1 MEKDIIVLHAKDVK
15 RALPKVA
22 NKAFTW
28 LYLGQDIKQR
38 ENVSRVLGEE
48 NRHVI
53 GDMLQQVALREKQ
66 PFLDFIA
73 ELGLRQ
79 KNKLHWWASNTAY
92 KSPLVSDFF
101 LLWCYAALFDEVCSQ
116 KKRDRENLFLVF
128 VEDCWLY
135 RHLWKRCKEND
146 SSFKFLSRKSVIPEL
161 LKLMIRGVAIRGYSL
176 VKAGQQIWQA
186 KGIVSRKKAPNP
198 VSDDKES
205 IYIYSW
211 VRDRFFK
218 ENGEFESP
226 YFGRLPR
233 FVSDDGRNVVYIA
246 ELFLPPALRSRCLN
260 QGDFKFIFLD
270 DYINLWSMVRSSL
283 SIFSISSFTGSPLKI
298 LLLREIVHE
307 FSSLSFPFEILQYV
321 AFKRC
326 LKEIKQERATIIYP
340 FENQPWDKMLCIA
353 AKELDKDIKLIGYQ
367 HSTVSLSLLNYFLG
381 VGECSNM
388 PLPHLI
394 VTNGEYTL
402 NLLRDAG
409 YGETELVNGG
419 ALRYEYINKI
429 DKGWGRKNG
438 ASKTILVAMT
448 YSRSLTE
455 ELLISLFDAFVDLG
469 GEEIRFVI
477 KFHPEVPLESLRIQ
491 LPAWPAYFQ
500 KTDKPIPEI
509 LPEVNLVIY
518 SSSTVGLE
526 ALLHGV
532 PVVRYCSEHSLD
544 LDPLGAFDETM
555 IRSCSEENL
564 REVILSVLKQGSS
577 YATQQSALSR
587 ENINKFLSPVDENVW
602 RQVVKN

>member
-1 MEKDIIVLHAKDVK
+1 MEKDIIVLHAEDVK
-15 RALPKVA
+15 RALHKVA
-22 NKAFTW
+22 NKPFAW

-38 ENVSRVLGEE
+38 ENISRVLGEE
-48 NRHVI
+48 SRHVI

-79 KNKLHWWASNTAY
+79 KNKLHWWASNIAY
-92 KSPLVSDFF
+92 RSPLASDFF
-101 LLWCYAALFDEVCSQ
+101 LLWCYATMFEKVCLEE
-116 KKRDRENLFLVF
+116 KWDGEKPLLVL
-128 VEDCWLY
+128 VEDRWLY
-135 RHLWKRCKEND
+135 RHLWKRYKENG
-146 SSFKFLSRKSVIPEL
+146 SSFRFLSRKCILPEL
-161 LKLMIRGVAIRGYSL
+161 FKLIAWGIVVRGYFL
-176 VKAGQQIWQA
+176 LKTVWQRWQA
-186 KGIVSRKKAPNP
+186 KGTGSKKKVITLVSREDN
-198 VSDDKES
+198 

-218 ENGEFESP
+218 ESGEFASP
-226 YFGRLPR
+226 YWGRLPW
-233 FVSDDGRNVVYIA
+233 FMKDEGRNVVYIA
-246 ELFLPPALRSRCLN
+246 QSFLTPALRRKCLN

-283 SIFSISSFTGSPLKI
+283 SIFSISSFTGSPLKN
-298 LLLREIVHE
+298 LLLREIAHE
-307 FSSLSFPFEILQYV
+307 FISFPVNIVQYV
-321 AFKRC
+321 AFRRC

-353 AKELDKDIKLIGYQ
+353 AEELDRDIKLIGYQ
-367 HSTVSLSLLNYFLG
+367 HSTVPLSLLNYFLG
-381 VGECSNM
+381 VGESSIM
-388 PLPHLI
+388 PLPDCV
-394 VTNGEYTL
+394 VTSGEYTL
-402 NLLRDAG
+402 NLLKNAG
-409 YGETELVNGG
+409 YGGTELVNGG
-419 ALRYEYINKI
+419 ALRYEYIHKI
-429 DKGWGRKNG
+429 DKDWGRKNE
-438 ASKTILVAMT
+438 ASKTILVAMP
-448 YSRSLTE
+448 YSHNLTE
-455 ELLISLFDAFVDLG
+455 ELLISLFDAFVDLA

-509 LPEVNLVIY
+509 LKEVNLAIY

-532 PVVRYCSEHSLD
+532 PVVRYCSEHTLD
-544 LDPLGAFDETM
+544 LDPLGAFGEA
-555 IRSCSEENL
+555 IIKSCSEENL
-564 REVILSVLKQGSS
+564 REVILSVLKQGSG

-587 ENINKFLSPVDENVW
+587 ENLNKFLSPVDENVW